1 VNSNEFLPNSILKSP
16 KKSYFSNS
24 SKTKAIGLFNLDDH
38 SNLKESLNSKF
49 NMTLLNSTP
58 SALASTD
65 GSTRRQNNSTLLKN
79 VTGRNTDLGFFD
91 SLYKYQLSDFDKS

>member
-1 VNSNEFLPNSILKSP
+1 MS
-16 KKSYFSNS
+16 
-24 SKTKAIGLFNLDDH
+24 
-38 SNLKESLNSKF
+38 
-49 NMTLLNSTP
+49 LLNSTP